1 MGDIAAV
8 IEQNHQGHVRHFK
21 LVMAARSFVG
31 ADNLLFP
38 QGGDFKQ
45 DRFKLGNRY
54 AEKTVKSLWC
64 FLDLLNTL
72 ATFEPLLIGFGPLPS

>member
-54 AEKTVKSLWC
+54 AE
-64 FLDLLNTL
+64 
-72 ATFEPLLIGFGPLPS
+72 